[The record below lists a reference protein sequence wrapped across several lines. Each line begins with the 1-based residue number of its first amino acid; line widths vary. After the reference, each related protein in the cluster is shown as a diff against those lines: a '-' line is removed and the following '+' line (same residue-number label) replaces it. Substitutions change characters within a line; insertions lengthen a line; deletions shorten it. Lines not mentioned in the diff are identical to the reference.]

1 MSEEGCLSEPGYYE
15 AVEGTEHTPGDYS
28 IVMALTSKLRCKVF
42 WPVVGNTKS
51 ITSMASYSST
61 TVHCR
66 GRSSSVSAA
75 RYSSDSSTLA
85 SPAVTRP
92 LLGLVFFGF
101 CHSCTGFAASSF
113 LGHCLLCSS
122 RSLFVGGFCGGSGN
136 MPDSSTWCCT
146 SKLLSPS
153 CYWLACFAAL
163 VGTR

>member
-1 MSEEGCLSEPGYYE
+1 MCIRDSYE

-28 IVMALTSKLRCKVF
+28 IVTVLTSKLRCKVF

-101 CHSCTGFAASSF
+101 ATAALTLLLARFLATAYFAAATVCLLVGFAVAV
-113 LGHCLLCSS
+113 GICLI
-122 RSLFVGGFCGGSGN
+122 RPPG
-136 MPDSSTWCCT
+136 
-146 SKLLSPS
+146 
-153 CYWLACFAAL
+153 AAL
-163 VGTR
+163 PNCCLRLATG